1 MNISNY
7 ISESLETIR
16 WVNIPKFFYA
26 DPDLGSKIFLTL
38 NPRFGMEKFGC
49 GKNIPDPQHCIFK
62 ISYLPSKKIKIMVLQ
77 LSCASYSA
85 HF

>member
-1 MNISNY
+1 
-7 ISESLETIR
+7 
-16 WVNIPKFFYA
+16 
-26 DPDLGSKIFLTL
+26 
-38 NPRFGMEKFGC
+38 MEKFGC